1 MYTTDSFI
9 VRNEDSK
16 ERIGNVQRTTF
27 KIVLDISYRNSSKLI
42 AAPSSECT
50 NKDIYVLFSSTVNL
64 KLGNYS

>member
-16 ERIGNVQRTTF
+16 ERIGHVQRTTF
-27 KIVLDISYRNSSKLI
+27 KIVLDIRNRNSSKLI
-42 AAPSSECT
+42 AAPSSECN
-50 NKDIYVLFSSTVNL
+50 NKDKYVLFRSTVNL

>member
-27 KIVLDISYRNSSKLI
+27 KIVLDIRNRNSSKLI

-50 NKDIYVLFSSTVNL
+50 NNVIYVLFSSTVNL
-64 KLGNYS
+64 KLGNHS